1 MCRREEEITII
12 LVREGKPDKLMKR
25 LAEKGCKIDGSVN
38 GIYNNAFRSGKK
50 SRYDRSCV

>member
-1 MCRREEEITII
+1 MCRREEEITIT
-12 LVREGKPDKLMKR
+12 LVREGKPEKLMKR

-50 SRYDRSCV
+50 GRYDRSCV